1 MTSGPARVSRWEF
14 AAAGVTLFMFAEAFL
29 PRLLSPGVSDV
40 TGEIPESTLLRYLWL
55 PFYGLIAIGLFMAGP
70 KVWST
75 VWRSPWMMLL
85 ALIAMASAAWS
96 IDADLSIRRGF
107 ALLATTLLGVYLA
120 VRFDWLTAL
129 RLLAAVWLGLLA
141 ASLIAGIVAPGWA
154 RMGDVHPGAWSGG
167 WWEKNQLGG
176 HASRASFLFAFLA
189 WRDGAFRRTWFAAA
203 LISIVLV
210 VLAQSA
216 TALLGV
222 GLGFA
227 VLAGAWWMLKGRV
240 WSLAM
245 VWGGVTTLGI
255 GVIIAIAKPEL
266 LLGVIG
272 KDATLTGRT
281 DIWDQL
287 FAAISR
293 KPALGYGYM
302 AFWGPD
308 SEPRY
313 WLQQAVDWL
322 APNGHNGWLDLTIS
336 LGVAGLAIFAL
347 DVALSGWRAA
357 KLATVSPTGMF
368 ALGFLAQFLLFSMS
382 ESIILQ
388 QNSILWATYVMVSA
402 KLAMEARRSA
412 NVLAPFAAGKTA

>member
-1 MTSGPARVSRWEF
+1 MSTASRVGRSEF
-14 AAAGVTLFMFAEAFL
+14 AAAGVTLFMFAEAFV
-29 PRLLSPGVSDV
+29 PRLLSPGVNDL
-40 TGEIPESTLLRYLWL
+40 TGEIQESTLLRYLWL
-55 PFYGLIAIGLFMAGP
+55 PFYGLIAIGLFMAGRQ
-70 KVWST
+70 VWSAI
-75 VWRSPWMMLL
+75 WRSPWMVLL
-85 ALIAMASAAWS
+85 ALMAMASAAWS
-96 IDADLSIRRGF
+96 IDADLSLRRGF
-107 ALLATTLLGVYLA
+107 ALLATTMLGVYLA

-129 RLLAAVWLGLLA
+129 RLLAVVWLGLLA

-189 WRDGAFRRTWFAAA
+189 WRDGVFRRPWIAAV
-203 LISIVLV
+203 LISAALV

-222 GLGFA
+222 GLGLA

-245 VWGGVTTLGI
+245 AWGGVTALGVGAI
-255 GVIIAIAKPEL
+255 LAIAKPEL
-266 LLGVIG
+266 LLSLIG
-272 KDATLTGRT
+272 KDPSLTGRT
-281 DIWDQL
+281 EIWDQL
-287 FAAISR
+287 FAAISQ
-293 KPALGYGYM
+293 KPVLGYGYL

-313 WLQQAVDWL
+313 WLQQAVEWL
-322 APNGHNGWLDLTIS
+322 APNGHNGWMDLTIS
-336 LGVAGLAIFAL
+336 LGVVGLGVFAL
-347 DVALSGWRAA
+347 DVVLSGWRAA
-357 KLATVSPTGMF
+357 KLATVSPAGVF

-412 NVLAPFAAGKTA
+412 DVLPPFAAGKTA